1 MCFSNERQSQFGN
14 IPGNILQSS
23 TNMPP
28 RGRASLCFSLSV
40 GCENRLTAWGE
51 VLQSGRTRNLGH
63 FASHEIPTSGPLA
76 QYSELA
82 TDNRLVGSSS
92 PPGPTTNLLGAL
104 YAALRIETPTYKRCD
119 GGAMYHQEKG
129 EAFSATA
136 PYLSLGGT
144 EQSTRWRNPMGKSGR
159 SNKKGR
165 PNKRTKRLM
174 KLEEKRRRN
183 ASRRKSVR
191 GYLSK

>member
-1 MCFSNERQSQFGN
+1 MRGKANLATFLATFCKVRRICHPGAARAFAFRYPLAARIVSQLGEKFFKAVVHVTLG
-14 IPGNILQSS
+14 
-23 TNMPP
+23 T
-28 RGRASLCFSLSV
+28 SL
-40 GCENRLTAWGE
+40 A
-51 VLQSGRTRNLGH
+51 
-63 FASHEIPTSGPLA
+63 TSGPLA

-92 PPGPTTNLLGAL
+92 PPSPTTNLLGAL

-191 GYLSK
+191 P

>member
-1 MCFSNERQSQFGN
+1 MYLRSVANGNLQRSPQPLISIDWTSCPRSCCLNCVELAVALGTGVALRLTVASNRASCGN
-14 IPGNILQSS
+14 RDHLAVITHPNDSALEFVWLEVRVLPA
-23 TNMPP
+23 PP
-28 RGRASLCFSLSV
+28 R
-40 GCENRLTAWGE
+40 
-51 VLQSGRTRNLGH
+51 
-63 FASHEIPTSGPLA
+63 
-76 QYSELA
+76 
-82 TDNRLVGSSS
+82 
-92 PPGPTTNLLGAL
+92 NLLGAL

-191 GYLSK
+191 P

>member
-1 MCFSNERQSQFGN
+1 M
-14 IPGNILQSS
+14 
-23 TNMPP
+23 
-28 RGRASLCFSLSV
+28 
-40 GCENRLTAWGE
+40 
-51 VLQSGRTRNLGH
+51 
-63 FASHEIPTSGPLA
+63 
-76 QYSELA
+76 
-82 TDNRLVGSSS
+82 RLVGKVGRQTGRVS
-92 PPGPTTNLLGAL
+92 
-104 YAALRIETPTYKRCD
+104 AAPEFPPTYRATTDATQTQRHSNPQRTLANSVRGVLRRNERDLTVCASTTPDEVFGPAQKVPK
-119 GGAMYHQEKG
+119 EKA
-129 EAFSATA
+129 ETFSATA

-174 KLEEKRRRN
+174 KVEEKRRRN